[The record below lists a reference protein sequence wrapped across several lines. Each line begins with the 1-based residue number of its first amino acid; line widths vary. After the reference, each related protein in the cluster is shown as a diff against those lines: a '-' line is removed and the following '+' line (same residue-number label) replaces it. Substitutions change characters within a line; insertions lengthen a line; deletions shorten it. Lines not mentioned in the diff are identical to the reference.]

1 MKTVEIN
8 KQWFEIHTSR
18 MHPVAPIT
26 GCNIYAIYDA
36 YHNPSENKVKIWNY
50 WCTWCNEINNLPNVK
65 CGIQIASHNC
75 FSFNISGSLRTNNGV
90 YDLKITKY
98 HNYLYKHWEL

>member
-8 KQWFEIHTSR
+8 GQWFEIHTSR

-26 GCNIYAIYDA
+26 GCNINAIYEA
-36 YHNPSENKVKIWNY
+36 YHRPSTTKVKIWNE
-50 WCTWCNEINNLPNVK
+50 WCMWCNEINNLPNVE
-65 CGIQIASHNC
+65 CGIKIESYSC
-75 FSFNISGSLRTNNGV
+75 FTFTITGSLRVNNNV
-90 YDLKITKY
+90 YDLRITQC

>member
-1 MKTVEIN
+1 MKTIEIN

-26 GCNIYAIYDA
+26 GCNINAIYEA
-36 YHNPSENKVKIWNY
+36 YHTPSKTKVKIWNE
-50 WCTWCNEINNLPNVK
+50 WCMWCNEINNLPNVD
-65 CGIQIASHNC
+65 CGIQIESHN
-75 FSFNISGSLRTNNGV
+75 FSSFTISGSLRFNNEV
-90 YDLKITKY
+90 YDLKITKW